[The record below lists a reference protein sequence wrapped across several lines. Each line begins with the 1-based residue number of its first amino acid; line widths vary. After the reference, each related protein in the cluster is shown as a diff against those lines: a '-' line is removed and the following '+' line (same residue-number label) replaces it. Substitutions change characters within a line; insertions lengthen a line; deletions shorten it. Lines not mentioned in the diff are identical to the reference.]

1 MYWRWVEL
9 IRREKDDFIGA
20 DTARKFIQMGRTRSL
35 RYALRPGGKKYEHD
49 DETGEKKEIKRTGEV
64 HDQGKLDG
72 AGVFAEVLKRCWE
85 DGWYQDAF
93 ERWKNGVRDGGV
105 KAEHG
110 AGGAARSGN
119 KKTEDWGAQEKERDA
134 GGGVEELVEVKEEDE

>member
-1 MYWRWVEL
+1 EQGVFTTPPYSGEIKGAWRFKDEAAA
-9 IRREKDDFIGA
+9 RESSEVIWGMFRSYMRKDDFIGA

-93 ERWKNGVRDGGV
+93 ER
-105 KAEHG
+105 
-110 AGGAARSGN
+110 
-119 KKTEDWGAQEKERDA
+119 
-134 GGGVEELVEVKEEDE
+134 